1 MKRRRWSWGGSGMA
15 LLLLLFLSFSCTR
28 SREDGPAGTP
38 LSIRVVARG
47 EIEVTWN
54 LDRPQE
60 GQTTV
65 ADVRYS
71 TSPLTVEIWDRARAV
86 DLWYSVTE
94 DGVTKVR
101 STLRG
106 LPPVVHYVAAR
117 TRKDGPASLSP
128 VIPVLPLQETV
139 LHGKRAG
146 HYFGHAVALVGDVNR
161 DGYGD
166 LLVGAPWS
174 DEGLEARRPVYVQW
188 VRAFL
193 RRVGLSLHG
202 ANVGA
207 ASLYLGGPKGP
218 AATAA
223 WTLLGTAEGELLGSA
238 VAHVGDL
245 NGDGFADFAVGS
257 PGHDTELRNEG
268 AVAVY
273 FGRRGPISSE
283 PDLFLVGR
291 TRDESFGS
299 AIIGG
304 DFNGDGYSDLVV
316 GAPGSNLGQVNGGA
330 VFIFYG
336 GPRGPSSRPGT
347 VLVGKT
353 FDGLFGSA
361 VAAVGDVNG
370 DGYGDLLVG
379 AYEGVADPAAAG
391 AVYLYYGGP
400 KGLGSAPA
408 LTLRGQKGGDQFGSA
423 LAALGDV
430 NGDGFLDFAVGGRKN
445 DEAGEDAGAVY
456 VYHGGPRGPLTEPRM
471 ILGGPGPGAQFG
483 AVLAAAGDL
492 DGDGY
497 ADLLVGAF
505 NAGRSGEGA
514 VFLHLGG
521 SAGVRQQPALVL
533 HGRYPGIH
541 LGRAV
546 AGGVDLDGDG
556 HPDFAVGSEGESA
569 RGKHAGAVF
578 VRY

>member
-1 MKRRRWSWGGSGMA
+1 VPEREGRRVVIA
-15 LLLLLFLSFSCTR
+15 LLLLLFLALSCSR

-47 EIEVTWN
+47 EIEVTWAASGP
-54 LDRPQE
+54 LQ
-60 GQTTV
+60 GQTV
-65 ADVRYS
+65 PDVRYS
-71 TSPLTVEIWDRARAV
+71 TSPLTVEIWNQARAV
-86 DLWYSVTE
+86 DLGHSVTE
-94 DGVTKVR
+94 DGVAKVR
-101 STLRG
+101 GTLRG

-117 TRKDGPASLSP
+117 TRKEAPGSLSP
-128 VIPVLPLQETV
+128 IITVLPLRETV

-146 HYFGHAVALVGDVNR
+146 HYFGHAVALAGDVNG
-161 DGYGD
+161 DGYAD

-174 DEGLEARRPVYVQW
+174 DEGLEAHRPVYVQW

-193 RRVGLSLHG
+193 RRIGLSLHG

-218 AATAA
+218 AATPA
-223 WTLLGTAEGELLGSA
+223 WTRLGRAEGELLGSA
-238 VAHVGDL
+238 VAYVGDL

-273 FGRRGPISSE
+273 LGRRGPISSE

-299 AIIGG
+299 AIAGG

-316 GAPGSNLGQVNGGA
+316 GAPGSNLGAINGGA
-330 VFIFYG
+330 VFVFYG
-336 GPRGPSSRPGT
+336 GPSGPSSRPGT

-361 VAAVGDVNG
+361 VAAVGDLNR
-370 DGYGDLLVG
+370 DGYEDLLVG
-379 AYEGVADPAAAG
+379 AYEGVADPGAAG
-391 AVYLYYGGP
+391 AVYVYSGGAS
-400 KGLGSAPA
+400 GLGSTPA
-408 LTLRGQKGGDQFGSA
+408 LTLRGERGGDQFGSA

-430 NGDGFLDFAVGGRKN
+430 NRDGFPDFAVGARKN
-445 DEAGEDAGAVY
+445 DKAGEAAGAVY
-456 VYHGGPRGPLTEPRM
+456 VYHGGPRGPLPEPRT
-471 ILGGPGPGAQFG
+471 ILRGPGPGVQFG
-483 AVLAAAGDL
+483 AALAGVGDL

-505 NAGRSGEGA
+505 GAGRSAEGA

-521 SAGVRQQPALVL
+521 AAGIRQAAALVL
-533 HGRYPGIH
+533 RGGSPGVH
-541 LGRAV
+541 FGRAM
-546 AGGVDLDGDG
+546 AGGGDLDGDG
-556 HPDFAVGSEGESA
+556 HRDFAVGSEGESA
-569 RGKHAGAVF
+569 RGREAGAVF
-578 VRY
+578 VRF